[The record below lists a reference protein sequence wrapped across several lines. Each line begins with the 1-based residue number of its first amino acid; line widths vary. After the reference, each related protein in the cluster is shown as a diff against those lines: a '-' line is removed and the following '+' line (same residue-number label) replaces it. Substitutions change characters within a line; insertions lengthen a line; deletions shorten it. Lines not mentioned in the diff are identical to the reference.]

1 MKAIVQRGYGGAEVL
16 RLEEVDTPLVA
27 DDAVLVRVHAAAA
40 NPYDWHVMRGVP
52 YVARLLMMGLRQPRN
67 TIAGADM
74 AGTVEAV
81 GRKVTRF
88 RPGDEVYGEIDGNAF
103 AEYVSV
109 PEGVLG
115 PKPENLTF
123 EEAAA
128 VPMGALTA
136 LQGLRDFGRIQPGQ
150 KVLITGASGGVG
162 SFAVQIA
169 KTFDTEVTGVC
180 SGRNVDV
187 VRSLGADHV
196 IDYTKESFLQREE
209 RYDLIL
215 DNAGDHSPLRGRK
228 VLTHD
233 GTLVANNGS
242 YGGPWFGPMGQLI
255 VMPAISRLVP
265 QRMVVVGR
273 KSNTADLV
281 VLKDLIEAGKVT
293 PIIDR
298 TYKLSEAPDA
308 VLYVERGHTRGKVV
322 ISM

>member
-1 MKAIVQRGYGGAEVL
+1 MKAIVQHGYGGAEVL
-16 RLEEVDTPLVA
+16 RLEEVDIPLVG
-27 DDAVLVRVHAAAA
+27 DDEVLVRVHASSA
-40 NPYDWHVMRGVP
+40 NPYDWHTMRGVP
-52 YVARLLMMGLRQPRN
+52 YAARSEIGFRRPRN
-67 TIAGADM
+67 TIAGADV

-81 GRKVTRF
+81 GRRVSRF

-115 PKPENLTF
+115 PKPESLTF

-128 VPMGALTA
+128 IPMAGLTA

-180 SGRNVDV
+180 SGRNVDL

-196 IDYTKESFLQREE
+196 IDYTNESPVRRDE
-209 RYDLIL
+209 RYDLVL
-215 DNAGDHSPLRGRK
+215 DNAGDHTPLQARN
-228 VLTHD
+228 VLTRG
-233 GTLVANNGS
+233 GTYVANNGS
-242 YGGPWFGPMGQLI
+242 YGGRWLGPMGAFLAMA
-255 VMPAISRLVP
+255 VASPVVP
-265 QRMVVVGR
+265 QRMVLVRR

-281 VLKDLIEAGKVT
+281 ILTDLVEAGQVR
-293 PIIDR
+293 PVIDR
-298 TYKLSEAPDA
+298 TYKLSEAPEA

-322 ISM
+322 ISV